1 MGKKRISTSSTTKL
15 IIRSQSTT
23 NDNEKQPNLNDNV
36 NQLVAQAIAVWKKE
50 YQLEIEK
57 FRAEVREIK
66 ESQAFICN
74 QYESLKAEYDK
85 LIKVNTLQK
94 EAIFNLKSQAAAQKI
109 QEIKDS
115 IKVDE
120 LEQYGRRQNLEIVG
134 VPEKEDEN
142 TNAIVLEVAKMLDVN
157 IMSSHISTSHRLPK
171 KKASSRNNSCSS
183 PIIVRFT
190 SRDIRNQIYANRKKA
205 RFVDLKNFSVS
216 DTKNI
221 FVNENLTP
229 TRKQLF
235 WKTKQEVKNNS
246 WKYIWTHNGNVFV
259 KKDDNASITAIKN
272 ELDLNLIKNKLSYR
286 TVFYNFLLFI

>member
-1 MGKKRISTSSTTKL
+1 M
-15 IIRSQSTT
+15 
-23 NDNEKQPNLNDNV
+23 
-36 NQLVAQAIAVWKKE
+36 
-50 YQLEIEK
+50 IE
-57 FRAEVREIK
+57 
-66 ESQAFICN
+66 
-74 QYESLKAEYDK
+74 
-85 LIKVNTLQK
+85 VNTLQK
-94 EAIFNLKSQAAAQKI
+94 EEISNLKSQAAALKT

-142 TNAIVLEVAKMLDVN
+142 TNAIVLEVAKMLDVD

-171 KKASSRNNSCSS
+171 KTAINRNNSGSS

-272 ELDLNLIKNKLSYR
+272 ELDLNLIKK
-286 TVFYNFLLFI
+286 

>member
-15 IIRSQSTT
+15 ISSQSTT

-36 NQLVAQAIAVWKKE
+36 NQLVAQAIAVWKKD
-50 YQLEIEK
+50 YQLEIETL
-57 FRAEVREIK
+57 RAEVIEIK

-74 QYESLKAEYDK
+74 QYDSLKAEYDK
-85 LIKVNTLQK
+85 VIEVNTLRK
-94 EAIFNLKSQAAAQKI
+94 EEISNLKSQAAALKT

-134 VPEKEDEN
+134 ISEKEDEN
-142 TNAIVLEVAKMLDVN
+142 TNAIVLEVAKMLDVD

-171 KKASSRNNSCSS
+171 KKASSRNNSGSS

-235 WKTKQEVKNNS
+235 WKTKQEVKNSS

-259 KKDDNASITAIKN
+259 KKDNNASITAIKN
-272 ELDLNLIKNKLSYR
+272 ELDLNLIKK
-286 TVFYNFLLFI
+286 

>member
-1 MGKKRISTSSTTKL
+1 MGKKRISTSSTAKL
-15 IIRSQSTT
+15 IRTQSTT

-50 YQLEIEK
+50 YQLEIETL
-57 FRAEVREIK
+57 RAEVIEIK
-66 ESQAFICN
+66 ESQAFIYN
-74 QYESLKAEYDK
+74 HYDSLKAEYDK
-85 LIKVNTLQK
+85 LIEVNTLQK
-94 EAIFNLKSQAAAQKI
+94 EEISNLKSQAAALKT

-142 TNAIVLEVAKMLDVN
+142 TNAIVLEVAKMLDVD

-171 KKASSRNNSCSS
+171 KKASSRNNSGFS

-272 ELDLNLIKNKLSYR
+272 ELDLNLIKK
-286 TVFYNFLLFI
+286 

>member
-15 IIRSQSTT
+15 IRSQSTT

-50 YQLEIEK
+50 YQLEIETL
-57 FRAEVREIK
+57 RAEVIEIK

-74 QYESLKAEYDK
+74 QYDSLTAEYDK
-85 LIKVNTLQK
+85 LIEVNTLQK
-94 EAIFNLKSQAAAQKI
+94 EEISNLKSQAAALKT

-142 TNAIVLEVAKMLDVN
+142 TNAIVLEVAKMLDVD

-171 KKASSRNNSCSS
+171 KKASSRNNSGSS

-272 ELDLNLIKNKLSYR
+272 ELDLNLIKKLSYR
-286 TVFYNFLLFI
+286 TVFCNFLLFI

>member
-1 MGKKRISTSSTTKL
+1 MSASVIAFKKTTSFKM
-15 IIRSQSTT
+15 
-23 NDNEKQPNLNDNV
+23 
-36 NQLVAQAIAVWKKE
+36 WKKV
-50 YQLEIEK
+50 YQLEIETL
-57 FRAEVREIK
+57 RAEVIEIK

-74 QYESLKAEYDK
+74 QYDSLKAEYDN
-85 LIKVNTLQK
+85 LIERNTLQK
-94 EAIFNLKSQAAAQKI
+94 EEISNLKSLAAALKT

-142 TNAIVLEVAKMLDVN
+142 TNAIVLEVAKMLDVD

-171 KKASSRNNSCSS
+171 KKASSRNNSGSS

-190 SRDIRNQIYANRKKA
+190 SRDIRNQVYANRTKA
-205 RFVDLKNFSVS
+205 RFVNLKNFSVS

-221 FVNENLTP
+221 FVNENLIP

-259 KKDDNASITAIKN
+259 KRDGNASITAIKN
-272 ELDLNLIKNKLSYR
+272 ELDLNLIKK
-286 TVFYNFLLFI
+286 

>member
-15 IIRSQSTT
+15 IRSQSTT

-50 YQLEIEK
+50 YQLEIETL
-57 FRAEVREIK
+57 RAEVIEVK

-74 QYESLKAEYDK
+74 QYDSLKAEYDK
-85 LIKVNTLQK
+85 LIEVNTLQK
-94 EAIFNLKSQAAAQKI
+94 EEISNIKSQAAALKT

-142 TNAIVLEVAKMLDVN
+142 TNAIVLEVAKMLDVD

-171 KKASSRNNSCSS
+171 KKASSRNNSGSS

-205 RFVDLKNFSVS
+205 RFVDLKNFLVS

-235 WKTKQEVKNNS
+235 WKTKQEVKNSS

-272 ELDLNLIKNKLSYR
+272 ELDLNLIKK
-286 TVFYNFLLFI
+286 

>member
-1 MGKKRISTSSTTKL
+1 MGKKRISTSSTAKL
-15 IIRSQSTT
+15 IRTESTT

-50 YQLEIEK
+50 YQLEIETL
-57 FRAEVREIK
+57 RAGVIEIK

-74 QYESLKAEYDK
+74 QYDSLKAEYDK
-85 LIKVNTLQK
+85 LIEVNTLQK
-94 EAIFNLKSQAAAQKI
+94 EEISNLKSQAAALKT

-142 TNAIVLEVAKMLDVN
+142 TNAIVLEVAKMLDVD

-171 KKASSRNNSCSS
+171 KKASSRNNSGSS

-272 ELDLNLIKNKLSYR
+272 ELDLNLIKK
-286 TVFYNFLLFI
+286 

>member
-1 MGKKRISTSSTTKL
+1 MGKKRISTSSTAKL
-15 IIRSQSTT
+15 IRTQSTT

-36 NQLVAQAIAVWKKE
+36 NQLVAQAIAVWRKE
-50 YQLEIEK
+50 YQLEIETL
-57 FRAEVREIK
+57 RAEVIEIK

-74 QYESLKAEYDK
+74 QYDSLKAEYDK
-85 LIKVNTLQK
+85 LIEVNTLQK
-94 EAIFNLKSQAAAQKI
+94 EEIFNLKSQAAALKT

-142 TNAIVLEVAKMLDVN
+142 TNAIVLEVAKMLDVD

-171 KKASSRNNSCSS
+171 KKASSRNNYGSS

-272 ELDLNLIKNKLSYR
+272 ELDLNLIKK
-286 TVFYNFLLFI
+286 

>member
-1 MGKKRISTSSTTKL
+1 MGKKRISTSSTAKL
-15 IIRSQSTT
+15 IRTQSTT
-23 NDNEKQPNLNDNV
+23 NDNEKQPNLNNNV

-50 YQLEIEK
+50 YQLEIETL
-57 FRAEVREIK
+57 RAEVIEIK
-66 ESQAFICN
+66 ESQAFIYN
-74 QYESLKAEYDK
+74 QYDSLKAEYDK
-85 LIKVNTLQK
+85 LIEVNTLQK
-94 EAIFNLKSQAAAQKI
+94 EEISNLKSQAAALKT

-142 TNAIVLEVAKMLDVN
+142 TNAIVLEVAKMLDVD

-171 KKASSRNNSCSS
+171 KKASSRNNSGSS

-246 WKYIWTHNGNVFV
+246 WKYIWTHNGSVFV

-272 ELDLNLIKNKLSYR
+272 ELDLNLIKK
-286 TVFYNFLLFI
+286 

>member
-1 MGKKRISTSSTTKL
+1 MGKKRISTSSTAKL
-15 IIRSQSTT
+15 IRTQSTT

-50 YQLEIEK
+50 YQLEIETL
-57 FRAEVREIK
+57 RAEVIEIK

-74 QYESLKAEYDK
+74 QYDSLKAEYDK
-85 LIKVNTLQK
+85 LIEVNTLQK
-94 EAIFNLKSQAAAQKI
+94 EEISNLKSQAAALKT

-142 TNAIVLEVAKMLDVN
+142 TNAIVLEVAKMLDVD

-171 KKASSRNNSCSS
+171 KKASSRNNSGSS

-259 KKDDNASITAIKN
+259 KKDDNASITAIKI
-272 ELDLNLIKNKLSYR
+272 ELDLNLIKK
-286 TVFYNFLLFI
+286 

>member
-15 IIRSQSTT
+15 IRSQSTT

-36 NQLVAQAIAVWKKE
+36 NQLVAQALAVWKKE
-50 YQLEIEK
+50 YQLEIETL
-57 FRAEVREIK
+57 RAEVIEVK

-74 QYESLKAEYDK
+74 QYDSLKAEYDK
-85 LIKVNTLQK
+85 LIEVNTLQK
-94 EAIFNLKSQAAAQKI
+94 EEISNIKSQAAALKT

-142 TNAIVLEVAKMLDVN
+142 TNAIVLEVAKMLDVD

-171 KKASSRNNSCSS
+171 KKASSRNNSGSS

-235 WKTKQEVKNNS
+235 WKTKQEVKNSS
-246 WKYIWTHNGNVFV
+246 WKYFWTHNGNVFV

-272 ELDLNLIKNKLSYR
+272 ELDLNLIKK
-286 TVFYNFLLFI
+286 

>member
-1 MGKKRISTSSTTKL
+1 MGKKRISTSSTAKL
-15 IIRSQSTT
+15 IRTQSTT

-36 NQLVAQAIAVWKKE
+36 NQLLAQAIAVWKKE
-50 YQLEIEK
+50 YQLEIETL
-57 FRAEVREIK
+57 RAEVIEIK

-74 QYESLKAEYDK
+74 QYDSLKAEYDK

-94 EAIFNLKSQAAAQKI
+94 EEISNLKSQAAALKT

-142 TNAIVLEVAKMLDVN
+142 TNAIVLEVAKMLDVD

-171 KKASSRNNSCSS
+171 KKASSRNNSGSS

-272 ELDLNLIKNKLSYR
+272 ELDLNLIKK
-286 TVFYNFLLFI
+286 

>member
-15 IIRSQSTT
+15 IRSQSTT
-23 NDNEKQPNLNDNV
+23 NDNEKQPYLNDNV

-50 YQLEIEK
+50 YQLEIETL
-57 FRAEVREIK
+57 RAEVIEIK

-74 QYESLKAEYDK
+74 QYDSLKAEYDK
-85 LIKVNTLQK
+85 LIEVNTLLK
-94 EAIFNLKSQAAAQKI
+94 EEISNLKSQAAALKT

-134 VPEKEDEN
+134 VPEKENEN
-142 TNAIVLEVAKMLDVN
+142 TNAIVLEVAKMLDVD

-171 KKASSRNNSCSS
+171 KKASSRNNSGSS

-190 SRDIRNQIYANRKKA
+190 SRDIKNQIYANRKMA

-246 WKYIWTHNGNVFV
+246 WKYIWTHNGNVLV
-259 KKDDNASITAIKN
+259 KKDDNATITAIKN
-272 ELDLNLIKNKLSYR
+272 ELDLNLIKK
-286 TVFYNFLLFI
+286 

>member
-1 MGKKRISTSSTTKL
+1 MGKKRISTSSTAKL
-15 IIRSQSTT
+15 IRTQSTT

-50 YQLEIEK
+50 YQLEIETL
-57 FRAEVREIK
+57 RAEVIEIK

-74 QYESLKAEYDK
+74 QYDSLKAEYDK
-85 LIKVNTLQK
+85 LIEVNTLQK
-94 EAIFNLKSQAAAQKI
+94 EEISNLKSQAAALKT

-142 TNAIVLEVAKMLDVN
+142 TNAIVLEVAKMLDVD

-171 KKASSRNNSCSS
+171 KKASSRNNSGSS

-190 SRDIRNQIYANRKKA
+190 SRDIRNQLYANRKKA

-272 ELDLNLIKNKLSYR
+272 ELDLNLIKK
-286 TVFYNFLLFI
+286 

>member
-1 MGKKRISTSSTTKL
+1 MLSYVITA
-15 IIRSQSTT
+15 
-23 NDNEKQPNLNDNV
+23 NNEKEKNCNFTNKPNLNDNV

-50 YQLEIEK
+50 YHLETETP
-57 FRAEVREIK
+57 RAEVIKLK

-74 QYESLKAEYDK
+74 QYDSLKAEYRYDK
-85 LIKVNTLQK
+85 LIEVNTLQK
-94 EAIFNLKSQAAAQKI
+94 EEISDLKSLAAALKT

-134 VPEKEDEN
+134 IPEKEDEN
-142 TNAIVLEVAKMLDVN
+142 TNAIVLEVAKMLDVD

-171 KKASSRNNSCSS
+171 KTASSRNNSGSS

-190 SRDIRNQIYANRKKA
+190 SGDIRNQIYANRKKA

-229 TRKQLF
+229 FRKHLF
-235 WKTKQEVKNNS
+235 WKTKQQVKNNS
-246 WKYIWTHNGNVFV
+246 WKYIWTHNGNAFV

-272 ELDLNLIKNKLSYR
+272 ELDLNLIKK
-286 TVFYNFLLFI
+286 

>member
-1 MGKKRISTSSTTKL
+1 MI
-15 IIRSQSTT
+15 
-23 NDNEKQPNLNDNV
+23 
-36 NQLVAQAIAVWKKE
+36 AQAIAVWQKE
-50 YQLEIEK
+50 YQLEIETR
-57 FRAEVREIK
+57 RAEVIEIK

-74 QYESLKAEYDK
+74 QYDSLKAEYDK
-85 LIKVNTLQK
+85 LIEVNTLQK
-94 EAIFNLKSQAAAQKI
+94 EISNLKSQAAALKT

-142 TNAIVLEVAKMLDVN
+142 TNAIVLEVANMLDVD

-171 KKASSRNNSCSS
+171 KTASSRNNSGSS

-272 ELDLNLIKNKLSYR
+272 ELDLNLIKK
-286 TVFYNFLLFI
+286 

>member
-1 MGKKRISTSSTTKL
+1 MGKKRISTSSTAKL
-15 IIRSQSTT
+15 IRTQSTT

-50 YQLEIEK
+50 NQLEIETL
-57 FRAEVREIK
+57 RAEVIEIK

-74 QYESLKAEYDK
+74 QYDSLKAEYDK
-85 LIKVNTLQK
+85 LIEVNTLQK
-94 EAIFNLKSQAAAQKI
+94 EEISNLKSQAAALKT

-120 LEQYGRRQNLEIVG
+120 LEQYWRRQNLEIVG

-142 TNAIVLEVAKMLDVN
+142 TNAIVLEVAKMLDVD

-171 KKASSRNNSCSS
+171 KKANSRNNSGSS

-190 SRDIRNQIYANRKKA
+190 SRDIRKQIYANRKKA

-259 KKDDNASITAIKN
+259 KKDDNASITEIKN
-272 ELDLNLIKNKLSYR
+272 ELDLNLIKK
-286 TVFYNFLLFI
+286 

>member
-15 IIRSQSTT
+15 IRTQSTT

-50 YQLEIEK
+50 YQLEIETL
-57 FRAEVREIK
+57 RAEVIEIK
-66 ESQAFICN
+66 ENQAFICN
-74 QYESLKAEYDK
+74 QYDSLKAEYDK
-85 LIKVNTLQK
+85 LIEVNTLQK
-94 EAIFNLKSQAAAQKI
+94 EISNLKSQAAALKT
-109 QEIKDS
+109 QEIKES

-120 LEQYGRRQNLEIVG
+120 LEQYGRRQNLEILG

-142 TNAIVLEVAKMLDVN
+142 TNAIVLEVAKMLDVD

-171 KKASSRNNSCSS
+171 KKASSRNNSGSF

-246 WKYIWTHNGNVFV
+246 WKYIWTHNGNIFV
-259 KKDDNASITAIKN
+259 KKDDNANITEIKN
-272 ELDLNLIKNKLSYR
+272 ELDLNLIKK
-286 TVFYNFLLFI
+286 

>member
-15 IIRSQSTT
+15 IRTQSTT

-50 YQLEIEK
+50 YQLEIETL
-57 FRAEVREIK
+57 RAEVIEIK

-74 QYESLKAEYDK
+74 QYDSLKAEYDK
-85 LIKVNTLQK
+85 LIVVNTLQK
-94 EAIFNLKSQAAAQKI
+94 EEISNLKSQADALKT

-142 TNAIVLEVAKMLDVN
+142 TNAIVLEVAKMLDVD

-171 KKASSRNNSCSS
+171 KKASSRNNSGSS
-183 PIIVRFT
+183 SIIVRFT

-229 TRKQLF
+229 TRKHLF

-272 ELDLNLIKNKLSYR
+272 ELDLNLIKK
-286 TVFYNFLLFI
+286 

>member
-1 MGKKRISTSSTTKL
+1 MGKKRISTSSTAKL
-15 IIRSQSTT
+15 IRTQSTT

-50 YQLEIEK
+50 YQLEIETL
-57 FRAEVREIK
+57 RAEVREIK
-66 ESQAFICN
+66 ESQAFIYN
-74 QYESLKAEYDK
+74 QYDSLKAEYDK
-85 LIKVNTLQK
+85 LIEVNTLQK
-94 EAIFNLKSQAAAQKI
+94 EEISNLKSQAAALKT

-142 TNAIVLEVAKMLDVN
+142 TNAIVLEVAKMLDVD

-171 KKASSRNNSCSS
+171 KKASSRNNSGSS

-272 ELDLNLIKNKLSYR
+272 ELDLNLIKK
-286 TVFYNFLLFI
+286 

>member
-1 MGKKRISTSSTTKL
+1 MGKKRISTSSTAKL
-15 IIRSQSTT
+15 IRTQSTT

-50 YQLEIEK
+50 YQLEIETL
-57 FRAEVREIK
+57 RAEVIEIK

-74 QYESLKAEYDK
+74 QYDSLKAEYDK
-85 LIKVNTLQK
+85 LIEVNTLQK
-94 EAIFNLKSQAAAQKI
+94 EEISNLKSQAAALKT

-120 LEQYGRRQNLEIVG
+120 LEQYGRRQNLEIVE

-142 TNAIVLEVAKMLDVN
+142 TNAIVLEVAKMLDVD

-171 KKASSRNNSCSS
+171 KKASSRNNSGSS

-259 KKDDNASITAIKN
+259 KKDDKASITAIKN
-272 ELDLNLIKNKLSYR
+272 ELDLNLIKK
-286 TVFYNFLLFI
+286 